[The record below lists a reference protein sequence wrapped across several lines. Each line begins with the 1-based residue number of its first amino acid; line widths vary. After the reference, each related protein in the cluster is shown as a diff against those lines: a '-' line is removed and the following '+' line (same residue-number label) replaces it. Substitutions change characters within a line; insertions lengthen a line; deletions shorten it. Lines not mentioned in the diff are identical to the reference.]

1 MNSKCLNFGFSG
13 FGFGLFPVAIQS
25 FFFIIWSMT
34 IPKKKPQKNLF
45 QIKKTV
51 LLFLTS
57 LAHCCKFVLLP
68 KLCRR
73 VMVHPVISF
82 TTISGKI
89 SLCEKSWN
97 YKFISL
103 WNHIIT
109 IIFLLFAFWMSCL
122 MITIKFNNI
131 ELIISHW
138 L

>member
-1 MNSKCLNFGFSG
+1 MYVIAPLVWYYRFQFGKQYQNFGFG
-13 FGFGLFPVAIQS
+13 
-25 FFFIIWSMT
+25 
-34 IPKKKPQKNLF
+34 NLISVF
-45 QIKKTV
+45 TCFDRPLPRRYIFLLVQKTV
-51 LLFLTS
+51 IFFKK
-57 LAHCCKFVLLP
+57 LAHCRFVLLP